1 MSRISHC
8 FEKLKADG
16 QTALIPY
23 ITAGDPV
30 SWITVPMLHALV
42 DAGAD
47 ILELGVPFSDPMS
60 DGPVIQKACERALK
74 NNISIHNVL
83 DMVRQ
88 FREKDTTTPIVL
100 MGYANPLE
108 AMGYEAFAQQ
118 AQQAGVDGVLTVD
131 MPPEESGEFLPMMD
145 KYDID
150 TIFLVAPTTSVERM
164 ATIAQYAKGFLYYVS
179 IKGVTGAASIDVTE
193 VAAKVALLRQCT
205 DLPLGVGFG
214 IRDGQSAAAV
224 AEFSDAVVVG
234 STLVKCIAEHS
245 DKPETLPEAL
255 ASLLAE
261 MRHAI
266 NARDMAK

>member
-8 FEKLKADG
+8 FEKLKANG
-16 QTALIPY
+16 HTALIPY

-30 SWITVPMLHALV
+30 PWVTVPILHVLV
-42 DAGAD
+42 EAGAD

-74 NNISIHNVL
+74 NNISLHNVL

-88 FREKDTTTPIVL
+88 FRAKDSTTPIVL

-108 AMGYEAFAQQ
+108 AMGYKEFAQQ
-118 AQQAGVDGVLTVD
+118 AQQAGIDGVLTVD
-131 MPPEESGEFLPMMD
+131 MPPEESDELLPIMN
-145 KYDID
+145 KHEID
-150 TIFLVAPTTSVERM
+150 TIFLVAPTTSKKRM
-164 ATIAQYAKGFLYYVS
+164 ATIAQHANGFLYYVA
-179 IKGVTGAASIDVTE
+179 IKGVTGSATIDVAN
-193 VAAKVALLRQCT
+193 VADKLATLRQCT

-224 AEFSDAVVVG
+224 SEIADAVVVG
-234 STLVKCIAEHS
+234 STLVRCIEEHS
-245 DKPETLPEAL
+245 DNLEDLPAAL

-266 NARDMAK
+266 NARDMTK

>member
-30 SWITVPMLHALV
+30 PWITVPILHALV
-42 DAGAD
+42 EAGAD
-47 ILELGVPFSDPMS
+47 IVELGVPFSDPMS

-74 NNISIHNVL
+74 NNISLQNVL

-88 FREKDTTTPIVL
+88 FREKDNNTPVVL

-108 AMGYEAFAQQ
+108 AMGYETFAKQ

-131 MPPEESGEFLPMMD
+131 MPPEESDEFLPIMN
-145 KYDID
+145 KYKID
-150 TIFLVAPTTSVERM
+150 TIFLVAPTTSTKRM
-164 ATIAQYAKGFLYYVS
+164 EKIAQYANGFLYYVS
-179 IKGVTGAASIDVTE
+179 IKGVTGTATLDVTE
-193 VAAKVALLRQCT
+193 VAEKISILRKCT

-214 IRDGQSAAAV
+214 IRDGKSAAAV
-224 AEFSDAVVVG
+224 SEIADAVVVG
-234 STLVKCIAEHS
+234 STLVSCIADHS
-245 DKPETLPEAL
+245 NSPETLPEAI